1 MPFSLLRSVGG
12 RVFLNKLFDG
22 FGEVLDVSIDPK
34 TNMANLLVML
44 RGESAPLRLEV
55 EYRVEPEHF
64 VTVYFRCEREWIAT
78 LLNRFLAGH
87 RFEVDNSVAQ
97 ALLGMLL

>member
-1 MPFSLLRSVGG
+1 MPLNFLRSVGS
-12 RVFLNKLFDG
+12 RVFLNKFFEG

-34 TNMANLLVML
+34 TNVASLLVML
-44 RGESAPLRLEV
+44 NGESAPLRLEV

-87 RFEVDNSVAQ
+87 RFEVDNGMAQ
-97 ALLGMLL
+97 TLLGMLL